1 MICEDK
7 GNDNGEMLQEENRHG
22 FWRQI
27 KEAGKRT
34 KPVFGDCWFK
44 KKIKLS
50 YFQVNVLLLFYT
62 ENTSSVFK
70 TAQEPSDVF
79 AQQLAKLQ
87 C

>member
-44 KKIKLS
+44 KKKI
-50 YFQVNVLLLFYT
+50 VLL
-62 ENTSSVFK
+62 SG
-70 TAQEPSDVF
+70 
-79 AQQLAKLQ
+79 
-87 C
+87 